1 MAFLTPNSQ
10 YRINGVLVNE
20 KIIPDG
26 TVWKDSTKAKR
37 AEETKGERRDKVV
50 HFIWPP
56 WENPGK
62 KSLYLK
68 GETNEIC
75 DWR

>member
-26 TVWKDSTKAKR
+26 TVWKDATKAKR
-37 AEETKGERRDKVV
+37 AEEMS
-50 HFIWPP
+50 IL
-56 WENPGK
+56 
-62 KSLYLK
+62 SL
-68 GETNEIC
+68 
-75 DWR
+75 